1 MSGRDLDRKE
11 RLGSGVVYFERYP
24 VDFTLPDLFRGDAR
38 IPSQTFTA
46 GFTAQGRDLDL
57 YKHVNPFFEQG
68 ESYSKSAYISTS
80 TAKEVAIEFP
90 RHTPGIRYLY
100 EIQGQ
105 PNARDVNAYLS
116 NLPESVL
123 DPEDLEIMRMEKEMA
138 VPKNIKASDI
148 KGAWKIRTTE
158 VLYAPDFEPFDFTY
172 VHKPVGEFIQNPGF
186 QHRITTSEV
195 FSSGW
200 YQGLKTTARGVTALG
215 LGVDTVSFYRSVV
228 GSRNTRNYD
237 YLANET
243 SRIVGG
249 WSGAAML
256 GAAGAKGGAI
266 LCSPGGPIGI
276 AACSFLGGL
285 GGAVVGYQT
294 GSSALPA
301 LVYNVRSNLGSVP
314 TLTPAQ
320 ADVFQGSVWND
331 ISLAVGRTIDSVANA
346 GINVLENLVRIQR
359 PTDDGFMP
367 MVPADAAP
375 LFQRR
380 PVDPD
385 PVPTPPAP
393 PVPPA
398 PPSITPKVRH
408 SLFHNNA
415 MESHIARQM
424 GAQPSALSMSFS
436 FLHQNHAAPISL
448 FDRPSG
454 IQALSFDRGYNI
466 GADRFTGI
474 GALMGF
480 NPRPSDPIA
489 CFTERLLGEKT
500 DMWGNKI
507 DTYGNKRDVLGNTYD
522 QRGTK
527 VDQWGRPNYSSSEIA
542 RVLKMALGAEA
553 GNIFWTVASVISKVN
568 AFLGASG
575 AYSTSDFGSLL
586 QSTGLVGSYN
596 AYNSRELRVLS
607 KLCND
612 IGGVATSVGLL
623 KGLRNSVEDVMCERA
638 VVAMKLKY
646 GRVPFQSEQLR
657 QLIRELTRAI
667 FIHETFPFFSLHFND
682 QGELYPV
689 LHPAYQKTLV
699 GEVIGYLDY
708 FLKSFLNG
716 GAYDVA
722 FLRDWHRT
730 RNHDFEYLRQHVI
743 DVKAIAKAHG
753 IRYVSSRELLQRE
766 KLDHLAEVED
776 SSKYGMKFMTAFRI
790 ISERGEVQKSGDT
803 FMVDPDFRVEHSVDL
818 RPDYAELLRRE
829 TELKG
834 TPPEEFEKLQS
845 VYKQMAKSVHDV
857 MPKLPFCRDYFQMLG
872 VINFLCYLINT
883 YKSMG
888 RQLDLESIPSTEQ
901 AEFPPVLPPIPV
913 RYSKYFPV
921 QLTLADL
928 LKTLGDAAS
937 PGRAEFDRVIR
948 EALDHDKLEYDDF
961 ALLRPAVIALVSPQL
976 PPDIAMDEEAQ
987 IETFNKVAKI
997 LVRQLQIE
1005 AQTVSPIVGK
1015 ICFFEVIFGEAGSA
1029 RIQSGIDLDS
1039 MTENLAFQSIVS
1051 SKSLSR
1057 TLALVRETLAQ
1068 KRVMVSEKINAHYDQ
1083 LLVQKLQKDIDAF
1096 VAQVNQQCEEVIPMQ
1111 EEMIRRGGAEALE
1124 SAKREHGSRLDVDR
1138 TKAAIDAQVEADI
1151 VEMKTGVMAQREALL
1166 TETKAQIEGEIR
1178 SKVTEIKA
1186 GLLEKVSE
1194 ILDEL
1199 EGELT
1204 TFERTISHMSS
1215 HWLSSEEEASLD
1227 LMTQYEHSVLEIG
1240 NRDLYQKM
1248 GMSQKIVGGCG
1259 VNIENYT
1266 PLKLAQSVRSRV
1278 ESQLEGVPA
1287 ETFISFE
1294 ERGEAYAAMQVPVK
1308 FSPIIGQEDLRPIA
1322 QLFEERGAESLK
1334 MGEAEQKAFSALVL
1348 SEYTADLTA
1357 ELTAQESHIPEFN
1370 MSARDESG
1378 QTMAHRVAD
1387 AGLVK
1392 AIGVLSERDV
1402 DWMSHADH
1410 RGRLPIHIAAMSNQV
1425 AFIEALLRLNPR
1437 LLEAQMSN
1445 HMTPLFCAV
1454 EEGSVEAVSA
1464 LIAAGSNPNH
1474 ALPNGLTP
1482 LFIATQKGYQ
1492 NVALALLESGLI
1504 NVNTMNDNHVTP
1516 LHMAL
1521 ELGLEELANA
1531 LILRGANV
1539 NHPTRTTGRTPVLVA
1554 SLEGL
1559 TGILSVMSAQ
1569 GAVLTSTLESLDTA
1583 AHLAVNGGHIETLVF
1598 LVNNL
1603 PVLAYQA
1610 NRDGKT
1616 PLMLAIQLGKIDCAL
1631 YLASQYIGADAPKI
1645 NEQNNLGKTALMLA
1659 AEFGPFSVIDSIFR
1673 NADPDV
1679 SLKDQ
1684 EGQDAAYY
1692 LLRHGRYHHFTRLHQ
1707 AGKIDVFASYGE
1719 ESTLAIATYSGDTL
1733 LMDYLEEQG
1742 VKFTSAIKPGWEA
1755 VQYAIARDDLS
1766 ALKKWVAEAEAKPS
1780 GLLSSLTSLFS
1791 SKPKFEITSGPEAG
1805 KTHLQLAA
1813 QYGALECFKYLMLSA
1828 SQDRLDHEFGT
1839 GLLEIV
1845 ADQDSPEILN
1855 LVMQKIESVNTPSAG
1870 TGNTIAHWV
1879 VENGRMNL
1887 VKELSQYGVNW
1898 LQKNSAGLSPFH
1910 LCALHDDKEMLE
1922 AMLSQIEEK
1931 DIPKDLLGFALLKA
1945 KKSCGEFLA
1954 KKYLTVFEEID
1965 NNRALLDASQSG
1977 DYRLVHQLITAGVTP
1992 SMGTL
1997 KVAIEQ
2003 GDYAIAILLIEHG
2016 APIGNGVALYQFAI
2030 RHEAIELLE
2039 YLFEKGLL
2047 DLPEGVIEQAVTR
2060 ASTPM
2065 LKAAFSGKF
2074 EPYHCLKAEM
2084 LEAIEANDIGAVSRR
2099 LNRFPIQQALFN
2111 YQGVRRPLLHIA
2123 LMQNYEALV
2132 SELSRAGV
2140 NPLLRDS
2147 EGHAVMCQFLTP
2159 ASKLR
2164 WIKKYFPSQD
2174 RAIFTQTLG
2183 HLSDNTVMDELSAL
2197 GQNLLIT
2204 QLQQAGFPKDYV
2216 SHNHRTLCHRA
2227 AIEGSQSL
2235 IQMALELFGQ
2245 NIDAKEVDGHTAL
2258 MLAAS
2263 KGHLSLVKW
2272 MIKQGANPNL
2282 VNRDGETALMIAC
2295 KMDQLSTAEY
2305 LLEITQDID
2314 HADRHGYSAFLYAAR
2329 NGLSEIFTRLLA
2341 KPVVKTDRQTIYKNS
2356 ALALASMAKD
2366 LSVFKRLLSDER
2378 FNDPVIRLEA
2388 ARFAAQYGKI
2398 EALKLLVNSG
2408 VDLCDETNGTAP
2420 IVLALIGGNDDVVRA
2435 LREYPGFYEPKV
2447 QQQLLTAAAEGN
2459 RLFAIR
2465 ELLLNQADINSVD
2478 PKSGATALVHAA
2490 VGDAVQAAEL
2500 LCRSGADITIASIDG
2515 MTPLHHAASVGS
2527 VGVMRVLLA
2536 HGANPHAETT
2546 SGKTVMAIARE
2557 KNHEAAVRLLL
2568 ITPDHAEYAQP
2579 KSVSAPRV
2587 IALKDMLPIFNQV
2600 LESAAQNHQLSSL
2613 FSQLSLRSIQMAL
2626 IGFLKTPEPER
2637 KVLLLAWMSLLEEYK
2652 SDLAELDKKSIF
2664 SQYSW
2669 DVCMTGGLF
2678 MNWSRLDTAGLK
2690 QVFFNYM
2697 APKILSSISPE
2708 TFAYRMEDF
2717 DSFLGQVVDLYDSVS
2732 PEKVDSMLE
2741 KIKTTIAF
2749 QLDDGEA
2756 LRLITSHLEDLNHFV
2771 NISRCIENLSFEDA
2785 QRPPETATDM
2795 LDDAKHAAHSMARNF
2810 RRGHY
2815 ALHAMARHF
2824 RQGKY
2829 SLSAEEFD
2837 HVMRAISSWLLSSDA
2852 VNEGQEDQIIF
2863 YASFLKEEL
2872 GTRIFRKFFEISWD
2886 ESLADPISLELFSS
2900 VVRLMVSLEGEVD
2913 LCALIEAHMPRLSEM
2928 KAALEAES
2936 QRMLE
2941 RKFPEK
2947 SLEDVVAAFSTQTDF
2962 TSELLPVDEIAQ
2974 IEKVMPVIE
2983 AVFQE
2988 LQSISEESLKE
2999 RIKDFGNLVKE
3010 HPDNDAYRAQLLG
3023 ALSVAMKRTHNKKPY
3038 RTQLFAL
3045 MALTNP
3051 KEGFKG
3057 RMAQILTGEGKSLD
3071 LAMLNSFFAI
3081 QGEFV
3086 DVITSSE
3093 NLAERDQQ
3101 EYKDFYESVGVTSS
3115 YLPDGNQTRENFKGQ
3130 VVYATNVAFEFAQL
3144 REMIYGHDIRH
3155 TEVNGEL
3162 VKRPFDRVIVDEV
3175 DNLFLDTALNAARI
3189 AVSARHDISWLY
3201 RPLLERY
3208 QDYKSSG
3215 MAWGVADIQLD
3226 MMRMFEGEP
3235 EKHEILS
3242 KISLKQFDRWCD
3254 AIEEALKRERGK
3266 DYVVKDGKVVII
3278 DCENTGREQPRM
3290 RWTGGEHEFV
3300 EVLNDI
3306 EAKTETKTSGSLSH
3320 PAFFREYAK
3329 ISGVTGTMGEKVER
3343 NEVRRIYGVDTFDVP
3358 PHKPLKRIQKTSRY
3372 ILDKENYFKTL
3383 YQESYKATQRG
3394 QPCLIL
3400 LRSIKDTEAFSEYLK
3415 QRHLTHNIL
3424 NTQQQEGENHLIDIA
3439 GQPGKLTIATN
3450 TAGRGVD
3457 IRLTKDSLEAG
3468 GMHVIFGY
3476 PPVNKRV
3483 LKQGIGRG
3491 ARRGEPGSW
3500 QEIIWRDD
3508 LALKNLISKE
3518 SYRHNIPERQ
3528 MPQLLDA
3535 IRRKQTEKA
3544 SAHRVY
3550 ESSNLILQYDLLKR
3564 FSVPYRKL
3572 AKDLESLSQD
3582 AFLRELA
3589 RTRITEKPDLAFAKN
3604 KMSKGQL
3611 CFVRRGLSAHATSAD
3626 KTLMFETLKE
3636 LYIRYVGQL
3645 WAEHF
3650 TEMDRDRDRPQDLET
3665 LKALRNQQ
3673 FEEFMSGD
3681 IARYFG
3687 EGHCGFYYFCHQ
3699 VVREIRAER
3708 GIARANALAFT
3719 LQAGSHARVVTNGQ
3733 QLPV

>member
-1 MSGRDLDRKE
+1 MSGRDSDRKVGLPGAVYVE
-11 RLGSGVVYFERYP
+11 GKLVDSEISTGYRGEARKPGKIYETGFQSHGSNM
-24 VDFTLPDLFRGDAR
+24 DLF
-38 IPSQTFTA
+38 
-46 GFTAQGRDLDL
+46 
-57 YKHVNPFFEQG
+57 KHVNPVGEQYWN
-68 ESYSKSAYISTS
+68 ESGYVSTS
-80 TAKEVAIEFP
+80 VSREVAIGFP
-90 RHTPGIRYLY
+90 KGARGFSYVY
-100 EIQGQ
+100 KIQLP
-105 PNARDVNAYLS
+105 PNAVNVSAR
-116 NLPESVL
+116 LPDIVP
-123 DPEDLEIMRMEKEMA
+123 DNFHPEDLAIFLEEREMA
-138 VPKNIKASDI
+138 IPKKIKPSDI
-148 KGAWKIRTTE
+148 EGAWKVKITSEHTYSDPDWDDASCTRTLSE
-158 VLYAPDFEPFDFTY
+158 KFIPNPDFNRRLTMSN
-172 VHKPVGEFIQNPGF
+172 VL
-186 QHRITTSEV
+186 
-195 FSSGW
+195 SSGW
-200 YQGLKTTARGVTALG
+200 YQGLRTTARGVTALG

-228 GSRNTRNYD
+228 SSRATGNYD
-237 YLANET
+237 YLINET

-249 WSGAAML
+249 WAGAAAF
-256 GAAGAKGGAI
+256 GAAGAEGGVIACGAGGPVGWAACGFVGGLAGAI
-266 LCSPGGPIGI
+266 
-276 AACSFLGGL
+276 
-285 GGAVVGYQT
+285 VGYQT

-301 LVYNVRSNLGSVP
+301 LVYNVRSSRGSVP

-320 ADVFQGSVWND
+320 ADVFQGGVWND
-331 ISLAVGRTIDSVANA
+331 LSLAVGRTIDSVMNA
-346 GINVLENLVRIQR
+346 GRNVFENLVRIQR
-359 PTDDGFMP
+359 PTEDGFMP
-367 MVPADAAP
+367 MVPVDAAP

-380 PVDPD
+380 PVDHNPT
-385 PVPTPPAP
+385 PTPPVP
-393 PVPPA
+393 PTPPA
-398 PPSITPKVRH
+398 PPSITPPVRN

-424 GAQPSALSMSFS
+424 GAQSSPFSMSFN
-436 FLHQNHAAPISL
+436 FLHQHHASPISL

-466 GADRFTGI
+466 GADHLTGVS
-474 GALMGF
+474 ALLGF
-480 NPRPSDPIA
+480 NTRPSDPIA
-489 CFTERLLGEKT
+489 CFTERMFGAQTTT
-500 DMWGNKI
+500 DLWGNTI
-507 DTYGNKRDVLGNTYD
+507 DSFGRRTDRYGHRLDIAGNAYD
-522 QRGTK
+522 QGGTK
-527 VDQWGRPNYSSSEIA
+527 VDFLGRPNYSSSEIA
-542 RVLKMALGAEA
+542 QALKMALSAEA
-553 GNIFWTVASVISKVN
+553 GNMFWTVASVMSLVN
-568 AFLGASG
+568 NFLGASG
-575 AYSTSDFGSLL
+575 AYSTSDFASLL
-586 QSTGLVGSYN
+586 QSTGLVSSYN

-638 VVAMKLKY
+638 CLAMKLKY
-646 GRVPFQSEQLR
+646 GRVPFESAQLR
-657 QLIRELTRAI
+657 QLIRELTQAI

-689 LHPAYQKTLV
+689 LHPAYQNTLV

-716 GAYDVA
+716 GTYDIT
-722 FLRDWHRT
+722 FLRDWHKT
-730 RNHDFEYLRQHVI
+730 RNHDLEYLRQHVMDI
-743 DVKAIAKAHG
+743 KAIAKAHG
-753 IRYVSSRELLQRE
+753 IKYVSSRELLQRE
-766 KLDHLAEVED
+766 KVDHLAEGED
-776 SSKYGMKFMTAFRI
+776 ASKYGMKFMTSFRI
-790 ISERGEVQKSGDT
+790 ISERGDVQKSGDT
-803 FMVDPDFRVEHSVDL
+803 FVVNPDFRVEHSVDL
-818 RPDYAELLRRE
+818 RPDYAELIRRE

-834 TPPEEFEKLQS
+834 TPPKDFEKLQS
-845 VYKQMAKSVHDV
+845 VYKQMAQSIHDT

-872 VINFLCYLINT
+872 VINFFCYLINT

-888 RQLDLESIPSTEQ
+888 RQLDLESIPAPEQ

-913 RYSKYFPV
+913 RYSKYFEV
-921 QLTLADL
+921 KLTLADV
-928 LKTLGDAAS
+928 LKTLGAAES
-937 PGRAEFDRVIR
+937 PGRVEFDQVVRS
-948 EALDHDKLEYDDF
+948 ALDHEKIKKDDF
-961 ALLRPAVIALVSPQL
+961 SLLKPGIISLISPQL
-976 PPDIAMDEEAQ
+976 PPDIVMDEEAQ

-997 LVRQLQIE
+997 LVRHLQISVQ
-1005 AQTVSPIVGK
+1005 AMSPIAGK

-1029 RIQSGIDLDS
+1029 RIQSGVDLDS
-1039 MTENLAFQSIVS
+1039 MTENLAFQSIVA

-1057 TLALVRETLAQ
+1057 TLALVRETLAE
-1068 KRVMVSEKINAHYDQ
+1068 KRVIVSEKINAHYEQ
-1083 LLVQKLQKDIDAF
+1083 LLVQKLQEDIDSF
-1096 VAQVNQQCEEVIPMQ
+1096 VKQVIEQCEAVIPMQ

-1151 VEMKTGVMAQREALL
+1151 VEMKAGVMAQRDALL
-1166 TETKAQIEGEIR
+1166 TETKAQIEDEIR

-1194 ILDEL
+1194 ILDKL

-1204 TFERTISHMSS
+1204 AFEQAISHVSS
-1215 HWLSSEEEASLD
+1215 YWLSSEEDSSLD
-1227 LMTQYEHSVLEIG
+1227 LMTRYEHSVLEIG
-1240 NRDLYQKM
+1240 NKDLYQKM

-1259 VNIENYT
+1259 VAIENYT
-1266 PLKLAQSVRSRV
+1266 PSKLAQSVRSHV

-1294 ERGEAYAAMQVPVK
+1294 EKGEAYAAMQVPVK

-1322 QLFEERGAESLK
+1322 QLFEARGDESLT

-1348 SEYTADLTA
+1348 SEYRA
-1357 ELTAQESHIPEFN
+1357 ELTARDAPTPAFN
-1370 MSARDESG
+1370 MRAKDSAG

-1387 AGLVK
+1387 AGLIK
-1392 AIGVLSERDV
+1392 AIDFLTERDSA
-1402 DWMSHADH
+1402 WLGYADH
-1410 RGRLPIHIAAMSNQV
+1410 RGRLPIHIAAASNQV
-1425 AFIEALLRLNPR
+1425 GFIEALLRLEPG
-1437 LLEAQMSN
+1437 LIEAPMSN

-1454 EEGSVEAVSA
+1454 EEGRLEAVRA
-1464 LIAAGSNPNH
+1464 LIMAGANPNH
-1474 ALPNGLTP
+1474 TLPNGLTP
-1482 LFIATQKGYQ
+1482 LFVATQKGYQ
-1492 NVALALLESGLI
+1492 DVALALLESGLI
-1504 NVNTMNDNHVTP
+1504 NVNTMNDSHVTP

-1521 ELGLEELANA
+1521 ELGLEELSNA
-1531 LILRGANV
+1531 LIVRGANV
-1539 NHPTRTTGRTPVLVA
+1539 NHPTRKTGRTPVLVA

-1559 TGILSVMSAQ
+1559 TKSLSVMVSQ

-1583 AHLAVNGGHIETLVF
+1583 VHLAVQGGHIETLVF
-1598 LVNNL
+1598 LVTNL
-1603 PVLAYQA
+1603 PALAHQA
-1610 NRDGKT
+1610 NRDGQT

-1631 YLASQYIGADAPKI
+1631 YLASQYVDADAPKI
-1645 NEQNNLGKTALMLA
+1645 NDQNNLGKTALMLA
-1659 AEFGPFSVIDSIFR
+1659 AEFGPFSVIDLILR
-1673 NADPDV
+1673 NSDLDIAI
-1679 SLKDQ
+1679 KDK
-1684 EGQDAAYY
+1684 EARDAAYY
-1692 LLRHGRYHHFTRLHQ
+1692 LLRHGRYYHFTQLHQ

-1719 ESTLAIATYSGDTL
+1719 ESGQESIKESTLAIATYSGNTL

-1742 VKFTSAIKPGWEA
+1742 VKFNSAIKPGWGP

-1855 LVMQKIESVNTPSAG
+1855 LVMQKIESVNAPSAG

-1887 VKELSQYGVNW
+1887 VTELSQYGVNW

-1945 KKSCGEFLA
+1945 KKSCGEFLS

-2003 GDYAIAILLIEHG
+2003 GDYAIATLLIEHG
-2016 APIGNGVALYQFAI
+2016 APIGNGVDLYQFAI

-2047 DLPEGVIEQAVTR
+2047 DLPAVTIAQAVAR
-2060 ASTPM
+2060 AATPM
-2065 LKAAFSGKF
+2065 LKAAFSGNF

-2084 LEAIEANDIGAVSRR
+2084 LEAIEASDISTVTRR
-2099 LNRFPIQQALFN
+2099 LDRFPIKQALFN
-2111 YQGVRRPLLHIA
+2111 YQGVRRPLLHVA

-2132 SELSRAGV
+2132 SELKRIGI
-2140 NPLLRDS
+2140 NPLLRDL
-2147 EGHAVMCQFLTP
+2147 EGHAVICHFLTP
-2159 ASKLR
+2159 SSKLK
-2164 WIKKYFPSQD
+2164 WIKKYFPSLD
-2174 RAIFTQTLG
+2174 RVIFTQTLG
-2183 HLSDNTVMDELSAL
+2183 HLSENTVMDELSAL

-2216 SHNHRTLCHRA
+2216 SHDHRTLCHMA
-2227 AIEGSQSL
+2227 ALEGSQSL
-2235 IQMALELFGQ
+2235 MQIATSLFSQ
-2245 NIDAKEVDGHTAL
+2245 NINAKDNHGSTAL
-2258 MLAAS
+2258 MVAAS

-2305 LLEITQDID
+2305 LLEITQDVD

-2329 NGLSEIFTRLLA
+2329 NGLSEILTRLLA

-2388 ARFAAQYGKI
+2388 ARFTARYGKI

-2420 IVLALIGGNDDVVRA
+2420 IALAIAFGNDDVVRA
-2435 LREYPGFYEPKV
+2435 LREYPGFYEPKI
-2447 QQQLLTAAAEGN
+2447 QQQLLSGAAEGN
-2459 RLFAIR
+2459 CLFAIR

-2500 LCRSGADITIASIDG
+2500 LCRSGADLTIACVNG

-2546 SGKTVMAIARE
+2546 AGKTVMAIARE
-2557 KNHEAAVRLLL
+2557 KNHEAAVQLLL
-2568 ITPDHAEYAQP
+2568 ITPDHAEYAKP

-2717 DSFLGQVVDLYDSVS
+2717 DSFLGLYLKYPSEAIV
-2732 PEKVDSMLE
+2732 EKVEL
-2741 KIKTTIAF
+2741 IKPDIAF
-2749 QLDDGEA
+2749 QCDDGKA
-2756 LRLITSHLEDLNHFV
+2756 LRLINSQLEKQILEGAELHTLFV
-2771 NISRCIENLSFEDA
+2771 EEVKK
-2785 QRPPETATDM
+2785 PPETATDM
-2795 LDDAKHAAHSMARNF
+2795 LVYSEIFNLDEDL
-2810 RRGHY
+2810 
-2815 ALHAMARHF
+2815 ALSVMARHF

-2829 SLSAEEFD
+2829 ALSAEEFD
-2837 HVMRAISSWLLSSDA
+2837 HVIRAMSPFLLKPYS
-2852 VNEGQEDQIIF
+2852 VREGHEDGFIF

-2886 ESLADPISLELFSS
+2886 ESLAYSISLELFSS

-2941 RKFPEK
+2941 RKFPEQ

-2962 TSELLPVDEIAQ
+2962 TSELLPADEIAR
-2974 IEKVMPVIE
+2974 IESVMPVIE
-2983 AVFQE
+2983 GIFQE

-2999 RIKDFGNLVKE
+2999 RIKDFGNLVKD

-3071 LAMLNSFFAI
+3071 LAMLNGFYAV

-3130 VVYATNVAFEFAQL
+3130 IVYGTNVAFEFAQL
-3144 REMIYGHDIRH
+3144 GEMIYGSDVRY
-3155 TEVNGEL
+3155 TEVNGEW
-3162 VKRPFDRVIVDEV
+3162 VKRPFDHVVVDEV

-3189 AVSARHDISWLY
+3189 AVPARHDMSWLY
-3201 RPLLERY
+3201 RPLLEYY
-3208 QDYKSSG
+3208 QTHEG
-3215 MAWGVADIQLD
+3215 FGVFDMQLD
-3226 MMRMFEGEP
+3226 IGEMFKDDP
-3235 EKHEILS
+3235 EKHAILGR
-3242 KISLKQFDRWCD
+3242 IPVEQFDRWCD
-3254 AIEEALKRERGK
+3254 AMKGALKRERGK
-3266 DYVVKDGKVVII
+3266 DYVIKDGKVVII
-3278 DCENTGREQPRM
+3278 DCENTGREQAGM
-3290 RWTGGEHEFV
+3290 RWAGGEHEFV
-3300 EVLNDI
+3300 EVLNGI

-3329 ISGVTGTMGEKVER
+3329 ISGVTGTMGEQVER

-3358 PHKPLKRIQKTSRY
+3358 PHRPLKRVQKASRY
-3372 ILDKENYFKTL
+3372 ILDKDNYFKTL

-3457 IRLTKDSLEAG
+3457 IRLTKDSLKAG

-3508 LALKNLISKE
+3508 PAMKHLIPRDA
-3518 SYRHNIPERQ
+3518 YRHNIPERQ
-3528 MPQLLDA
+3528 LPPLLDT
-3535 IRRKQTEKA
+3535 IRRKQTEQA

-3550 ESSNLILQYDLLKR
+3550 ESSNLILQYELLKR
-3564 FSVPYRKL
+3564 FSEPYRQL
-3572 AKDLESLSQD
+3572 SKDLESLSEGV
-3582 AFLRELA
+3582 FLREMT
-3589 RTRITEKPDLAFAKN
+3589 RTRMTEKPDLAFGKN
-3604 KMSKGQL
+3604 KMTKDHLG
-3611 CFVRRGLSAHATSAD
+3611 FVRRGLLLHATAAD
-3626 KTLMFETLKE
+3626 KTVMFDTLKE

-3645 WAEHF
+3645 WAEYF
-3650 TEMDRDRDRPQDLET
+3650 TEMDRDRDRPQDLEV
-3665 LKALRNQQ
+3665 LKTLRNQQ
-3673 FEEFMSGD
+3673 FEEFMAGD
-3681 IARYFG
+3681 IAKYFG
-3687 EGHCGFYYFCHQ
+3687 EGRGGFYYFCHQ
-3699 VVREIRAER
+3699 LMNEIKAER
-3708 GIARANALAFT
+3708 VVARSAALAFASR
-3719 LQAGSHARVVTNGQ
+3719 AGGHAVGVTKGGVCE
-3733 QLPV
+3733 PR

>member
-1 MSGRDLDRKE
+1 MSGRDSDRK
-11 RLGSGVVYFERYP
+11 GAVPGVVYVEGKLVDSEISTGYRGAVRKPGTIYQTGFESHGSKM
-24 VDFTLPDLFRGDAR
+24 DLF
-38 IPSQTFTA
+38 
-46 GFTAQGRDLDL
+46 
-57 YKHVNPFFEQG
+57 KHVNPVG
-68 ESYSKSAYISTS
+68 ENYWNQSGYVSTS
-80 TAKEVAIEFP
+80 ASRDVAVGFP
-90 RHTPGIRYLY
+90 KGARGTSYVYKIQLPPNAVNVGARLPGIV
-100 EIQGQ
+100 
-105 PNARDVNAYLS
+105 PDTFNA
-116 NLPESVL
+116 
-123 DPEDLEIMRMEKEMA
+123 EDLAIFLEEREMA
-138 VPKNIKASDI
+138 IPRKIKPSDI
-148 KGAWKIRTTE
+148 EGAWKVKITSEHTYSDPDWDDASCTRTLSE
-158 VLYAPDFEPFDFTY
+158 
-172 VHKPVGEFIQNPGF
+172 KFIPNPGF
-186 QHRITTSEV
+186 NRRLTMSNV
-195 FSSGW
+195 LSSGW
-200 YQGLKTTARGVTALG
+200 YQGLRTTARGATALG
-215 LGVDTVSFYRSVV
+215 LGVDVVSFYRSVV
-228 GSRNTRNYD
+228 GSRATGNYD
-237 YLANET
+237 YVVNET
-243 SRIVGG
+243 ARVVGG
-249 WSGAAML
+249 WSGAAAF
-256 GAAGAKGGAI
+256 GAAGAEGGV
-266 LCSPGGPIGI
+266 I
-276 AACSFLGGL
+276 ACGL
-285 GGAVVGYQT
+285 GGPLGWAGCGFVGGLAGAIVGYKA

-301 LVYNVRSNLGSVP
+301 LVYNVRSSRGSVP

-331 ISLAVGRTIDSVANA
+331 ISLAVGRAIDSVANT
-346 GINVLENLVRIQR
+346 GRNLLENLVRIQR
-359 PTDDGFMP
+359 PTEDGFMP
-367 MVPADAAP
+367 MVPVDAAP

-380 PVDPD
+380 PVDHNPT
-385 PVPTPPAP
+385 PTPPVP
-393 PVPPA
+393 PAPPA
-398 PPSITPKVRH
+398 PPSITPQVRN

-424 GAQPSALSMSFS
+424 GAQPSPFSMSFN
-436 FLHQNHAAPISL
+436 FLHQHHASPISL

-466 GADRFTGI
+466 GADHLTGVS
-474 GALMGF
+474 ALLGF
-480 NPRPSDPIA
+480 NTRPSDPIA
-489 CFTERLLGEKT
+489 CFTERMFGAQTTT
-500 DMWGNKI
+500 DLWGNTI
-507 DTYGNKRDVLGNTYD
+507 DSFGNRTDRYGHRLDIAGNAYD
-522 QRGTK
+522 QGGTK
-527 VDQWGRPNYSSSEIA
+527 VDYLGRPNYSSSEITQA
-542 RVLKMALGAEA
+542 LKMALSAEA
-553 GNIFWTVASVISKVN
+553 GNMFWTVASVISKVN

-575 AYSTSDFGSLL
+575 AYSTSDFASLL

-623 KGLRNSVEDVMCERA
+623 KGLRNSVEDVMCERTA
-638 VVAMKLKY
+638 IAMKLKY
-646 GRVPFQSEQLR
+646 GRVPFESAQLR
-657 QLIRELTRAI
+657 QLIRELTQAI

-682 QGELYPV
+682 EGELYPV
-689 LHPAYQKTLV
+689 LHPAYQNTLV

-716 GAYDVA
+716 GTYDIA
-722 FLRDWHRT
+722 FLRDWHKT
-730 RNHDFEYLRQHVI
+730 RNHDLEYLRQHVMDI
-743 DVKAIAKAHG
+743 KAIAKAHG
-753 IRYVSSRELLQRE
+753 IKYVSSRELLQRE
-766 KLDHLAEVED
+766 KLDHLAEGED
-776 SSKYGMKFMTAFRI
+776 ASKYGMKFMTSFRI

-829 TELKG
+829 TELNG

-888 RQLDLESIPSTEQ
+888 RQLDLESIPSPEQ

-1111 EEMIRRGGAEALE
+1111 EEMIRKGGAEALE

-1294 ERGEAYAAMQVPVK
+1294 DKGEAYAAMQVPVK

-1322 QLFEERGAESLK
+1322 QLFEASGDESLK
-1334 MGEAEQKAFSALVL
+1334 IGEAEEKAFGALVL
-1348 SEYTADLTA
+1348 LEYTADTTEWA
-1357 ELTAQESHIPEFN
+1357 VPEFN
-1370 MSARDESG
+1370 ISARDEAG
-1378 QTMAHRVAD
+1378 QTMAHRVAE

-1392 AIGVLSERDV
+1392 AIRVLNERDPA
-1402 DWMSHADH
+1402 WMSHADH
-1410 RGRLPIHIAAMSNQV
+1410 RGRLPIHIAAASNQV
-1425 AFIEALLRLNPR
+1425 NFIEALLRLEPG
-1437 LLEAQMSN
+1437 LLEVPMHN

-1454 EEGSVEAVSA
+1454 EEGRLEAVRA
-1464 LIAAGSNPNH
+1464 LIMAGANPNH
-1474 ALPNGLTP
+1474 TLPNGLTP

-1492 NVALALLESGLI
+1492 AVALALLESGLM

-1521 ELGLEELANA
+1521 ELGLEELAHA
-1531 LILRGANV
+1531 LIIRGANV
-1539 NHPTRTTGRTPVLVA
+1539 NHPTRKTGRTPILVA

-1559 TGILSVMSAQ
+1559 TESLSVMVSQ
-1569 GAVLTSTLESLDTA
+1569 GAVLTSRLESLDTA
-1583 AHLAVNGGHIETLVF
+1583 AHLAIQGGHLETLIF

-1603 PVLAYQA
+1603 PVLAHQA
-1610 NRDGKT
+1610 NRDGQT
-1616 PLMLAIQLGKIDCAL
+1616 PLMLAIQCGKIDCAL
-1631 YLASQYIGADAPKI
+1631 YLASQYVGADAPKI
-1645 NEQNNLGKTALMLA
+1645 NDQNNLGKTALMLA
-1659 AEFGPFSVIDSIFR
+1659 AEFGPFSVIELILR
-1673 NADPDV
+1673 TPDLDV
-1679 SLKDQ
+1679 LIKDRIKD
-1684 EGQDAAYY
+1684 ETEDTAEAKDKSARDAAYY
-1692 LLRHGRYHHFTRLHQ
+1692 LLRHGRYYHFTQLHQ
-1707 AGKIDVFASYGE
+1707 AGKVDVFASYGE
-1719 ESTLAIATYSGDTL
+1719 ESTLAIATYSGNTM

-1742 VKFTSAIKPGWEA
+1742 VKFTSAIKPGWESI
-1755 VQYAIARDDLS
+1755 QYAIARDDLNT
-1766 ALKKWVAEAEAKPS
+1766 LKKWVAEDEKPR
-1780 GLLSSLTSLFS
+1780 GLFTSQLAASISSLFAARSG
-1791 SKPKFEITSGPEAG
+1791 FELPPVGS
-1805 KTHLQLAA
+1805 THLQLAA
-1813 QYGALECFKYLMLSA
+1813 QCGALECFKYLIRRA
-1828 SQDRLDHEFGT
+1828 SKESIDREFNI

-1855 LVMQKIESVNTPSAG
+1855 LVMQKIESVNAPSAG

-1910 LCALHDDKEMLE
+1910 LCVLHDDKEMLE
-1922 AMLSQIEEK
+1922 AMLSQIKES
-1931 DIPKDLLGFALLKA
+1931 DIPKDLLSFASLKA
-1945 KKSCGEFLA
+1945 KKSCREFLS
-1954 KKYLTVFEEID
+1954 KKYPAHFEAVD
-1965 NNRALLDASQSG
+1965 NHRALLEASLG
-1977 DYRLVHQLITAGVTP
+1977 NYRLCHQLMTEGVSPTMDALKIAM
-1992 SMGTL
+1992 MG
-1997 KVAIEQ
+1997 
-2003 GDYAIAILLIEHG
+2003 GHYSIAILLIEHG
-2016 APIGNGVALYQFAI
+2016 APIGNGEKLYQYAVK
-2030 RHEAIELLE
+2030 HESIEVLE
-2039 YLFEKGLL
+2039 YLFGHGLL
-2047 DLPEGVIEQAVTR
+2047 DLPAGTIKQAAAR
-2060 ASTPM
+2060 AATPM
-2065 LKAAFSGKF
+2065 LSAAFSGNF
-2074 EPYHCLKAEM
+2074 EPYNLLKAEM
-2084 LEAIEANDIGAVSRR
+2084 LEAIEASDISTVTRC
-2099 LNRFPIQQALFN
+2099 LHRFPIKQALFD

-2132 SELSRAGV
+2132 SELRRAGV
-2140 NPLLRDS
+2140 NPLLRDL

-2272 MIKQGANPNL
+2272 MIKQGVNPNL
-2282 VNRDGETALMIAC
+2282 VNRYGETAFILAC
-2295 KMDQLSTAEY
+2295 KMDKTDVAEY
-2305 LLEITQDID
+2305 LLGVTQDID
-2314 HADRHGYSAFLYAAR
+2314 HADRHGYSAFLYAAQK
-2329 NGLSEIFTRLLA
+2329 GLLSVVTRLLA
-2341 KPVVKTDRQTIYKNS
+2341 QPLVKTDRQTIYKNS
-2356 ALALASMAKD
+2356 ALALASLAKD
-2366 LSVFKRLLSDER
+2366 LSIFKQLLSDER

-2398 EALKLLVNSG
+2398 EALKLLVHAG

-2420 IVLALIGGNDDVVRA
+2420 IALAIAFGNDDVVRA
-2435 LREYPGFYEPKV
+2435 LREYPEFYEPKV
-2447 QQQLLTAAAEGN
+2447 QQQLLSFAAERN
-2459 RLFAIR
+2459 RLFAVR
-2465 ELLLNQADINSVD
+2465 ELLLNQADINAVD

-2500 LCRSGADITIASIDG
+2500 LCRSGADLTIASVDG

-2536 HGANPHAETT
+2536 HGANPHTETT
-2546 SGKTVMAIARE
+2546 AGKTVMAMARE
-2557 KNHEAAVRLLL
+2557 KNHEAAVQLLL
-2568 ITPDHAEYAQP
+2568 RTPDHAEYAKP
-2579 KSVSAPRV
+2579 KSVSSPRL

-2652 SDLAELDKKSIF
+2652 TDLAELDKKSIF

-2717 DSFLGQVVDLYDSVS
+2717 DLFLGLYLKYPSEAIV
-2732 PEKVDSMLE
+2732 EKVEL
-2741 KIKTTIAF
+2741 IKPDIAF
-2749 QLDDGEA
+2749 QCDDGKA
-2756 LRLITSHLEDLNHFV
+2756 LRLINSQLEKQILEGAELHTLFV
-2771 NISRCIENLSFEDA
+2771 EEVKK
-2785 QRPPETATDM
+2785 PPETATDM
-2795 LDDAKHAAHSMARNF
+2795 LVYSEIFNPDEHHALSVI
-2810 RRGHY
+2810 
-2815 ALHAMARHF
+2815 ARHF

-2837 HVMRAISSWLLSSDA
+2837 HVIRAMSPFLLKPYS
-2852 VNEGQEDQIIF
+2852 VREGHEDGFIF

-2886 ESLADPISLELFSS
+2886 ESLAYSISLELFSS

-2974 IEKVMPVIE
+2974 IEKVMPVVE

-2999 RIKDFGNLVKE
+2999 RIKDFGNLVKD

-3071 LAMLNSFFAI
+3071 LAMLNGFYAV

-3130 VVYATNVAFEFAQL
+3130 IVYATNVAFEFAQL
-3144 REMIYGHDIRH
+3144 REMIYGHDIRY
-3155 TEVNGEL
+3155 TEINGEW

-3201 RPLLERY
+3201 RPLLEYY
-3208 QDYKSSG
+3208 QTHEG
-3215 MAWGVADIQLD
+3215 FGVFDMQLD
-3226 MMRMFEGEP
+3226 IGEMFKDDP
-3235 EKHEILS
+3235 EKHAILS
-3242 KISLKQFDRWCD
+3242 KISVEQFERWCD
-3254 AIEEALKRERGK
+3254 AIDGGLKRERGK
-3266 DYVVKDGKVVII
+3266 DYVIKEGKVVII

-3300 EVLNDI
+3300 EVLNGI

-3329 ISGVTGTMGEKVER
+3329 ISGVTGTMGEQVER

-3400 LRSIKDTEAFSEYLK
+3400 LRSIKDTEEFSEYLK
-3415 QRHLTHNIL
+3415 KNHLPHNVL

-3439 GQPGKLTIATN
+3439 GQAGRLTIATN

-3457 IRLTKDSLEAG
+3457 IRLTKDALEAG

-3650 TEMDRDRDRPQDLET
+3650 TEMDRDRDRPQDFES

-3673 FEEFMSGD
+3673 FEEFMAGD
-3681 IARYFG
+3681 IAKYFG
-3687 EGHCGFYYFCHQ
+3687 EGYGGFYYFCHQ
-3699 VVREIRAER
+3699 VVSEIRAER
-3708 GIARANALAFT
+3708 GIASANALSFA
-3719 LQAGSHARVVTNGQ
+3719 LQAGSHARVVTNGGVYE
-3733 QLPV
+3733 PS